1 MRDESR
7 DGTIQHAAMRVF
19 TEEQAND
26 ALEVVRPQVER
37 LVEARKRFVHVAG
50 RLEEVEGTV
59 SGNGGGLDP
68 ERVRELQERA
78 AEAAADLAAIVGE
91 LEEIG
96 VQVKDL
102 DEGLIDFPARH
113 PGGDTVLLCWR
124 LGEGEVAYWHGLEE
138 GFAGRKP
145 LPF

>member
-1 MRDESR
+1 MRF
-7 DGTIQHAAMRVF
+7 F
-19 TEEQAND
+19 TEEEAND
-26 ALEVVRPQVER
+26 ALEIVRPLAER
-37 LVEARKRFVHVAG
+37 LVAARRRFVHVAG

-68 ERVRELQERA
+68 KRVRELQERA
-78 AEAAADLAAIVGE
+78 AEAAADLAGIVAA
-91 LEEIG
+91 LEEVG

-102 DEGLIDFPARH
+102 DEGLIDFPANH
-113 PGGDTVLLCWR
+113 PDGETVLLCWR
-124 LGEGEVAYWHGLEE
+124 LGEGDVAYWHGLEE